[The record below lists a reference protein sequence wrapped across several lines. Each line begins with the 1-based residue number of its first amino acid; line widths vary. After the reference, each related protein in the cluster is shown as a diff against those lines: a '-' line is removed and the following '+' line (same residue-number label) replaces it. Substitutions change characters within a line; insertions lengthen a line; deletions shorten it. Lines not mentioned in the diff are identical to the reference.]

1 MLEDIIDL
9 GAAEI
14 ARQISRGELSS
25 ASVVEAFIRRIE
37 EVNGSLNAVVIRLFD
52 EARTAAKLA
61 DDAVTRGEPLGP
73 LHGVPVTIKE
83 CFHVAGTPSTM
94 GLTNRSEN
102 IREDGPLVRRLRR
115 AGAIILGKTNVPQLM
130 VWHEADNPLY
140 GRTNNP
146 WDLTR
151 GPGGSTGGEAA
162 IIAARGSPLGLGGD
176 LGGSIRIPCH
186 FCGIHGLKP
195 TSVRLPRGGTAKNL
209 HGMEAIK
216 YQPGPLARRVEDL
229 QLALSVFCDS
239 GGETEPAEVP
249 PVSLGDPAKVDVSK
263 LRVAMFTDDGYF
275 SPSPAIRRAVQEA
288 AEALRTRG
296 ATVEPWNPPSTL
308 EAMKLY
314 FGLMGADGG
323 ADARRI
329 VKGSQLD
336 PRLRRLLRIAGF
348 PTLARIPL
356 AAIFN
361 AVGQRWSAR
370 LLSAAQGCSASRYW
384 QLTYRLGQYVDDYL
398 DSLAAG
404 RFDAVI
410 SPPHALPAMP
420 HDTALDLLPAASYSF
435 VPNLLGVPVGV
446 VSITRIRP
454 GEETD
459 RPASRDSVEKL
470 AQRTETGS
478 AGLPIGVQV
487 FARPWREDIVLALM
501 GAIENSFS
509 KREDFPLNTV
519 VPLPN
524 NSLTRT

>member
-1 MLEDIIDL
+1 M
-9 GAAEI
+9 GAAELARRI
-14 ARQISRGELSS
+14 ARGELSS
-25 ASVVEAFIRRIE
+25 ALVVEAFIGRIE
-37 EVNGSLNAVVIRLFD
+37 ETAGQLNAVVVRLFD
-52 EARTAAKLA
+52 DARAAARLA
-61 DDAVTRGEPLGP
+61 DAAVCRGEPLGP

-94 GLTNRSEN
+94 GLTNRPES
-102 IREDGPLVRRLRR
+102 ILEDGPLVRRLRR

-146 WDLTR
+146 WDLSR

-229 QLALSVFCDS
+229 QLALAVLCDA
-239 GGETEPAEVP
+239 GGEAEPAEVP
-249 PVSLGDPAKVDVSK
+249 PVPLGDPANVDVSK

-275 SPSPAIRRAVQEA
+275 PASPAIRRAVQEA
-288 AEALRTRG
+288 AEAIRARG
-296 ATVEPWNPPSTL
+296 ATVEPWTPPSTL

-323 ADARRI
+323 ADARQI
-329 VKGSQLD
+329 VKGSRLD
-336 PRLRRLLRIAGF
+336 PRLRRLLRIAGL
-348 PTLARIPL
+348 PTIARVPL
-356 AAIFN
+356 AALLS
-361 AVGQRWSAR
+361 AMGQRWSAR

-384 QLTYRLGQYVDDYL
+384 QLTYRLEEYVSEYL

-404 RFDAVI
+404 RFDAVL
-410 SPPHALPAMP
+410 SPPHALPAMR

-446 VSITRIRP
+446 VSITRVRP
-454 GEETD
+454 GEESD
-459 RPASRDSVEKL
+459 RSASRDSVEKL
-470 AQRTETGS
+470 ALRAEAGS
-478 AGLPIGVQV
+478 AGLPIGVQI
-487 FARPWREDIVLALM
+487 FAQHWREDIVLALM
-501 GAIENSFS
+501 GAIESAFS
-509 KREDFPLNTV
+509 ERENFPMNAY
-519 VPLPN
+519 VPL
-524 NSLTRT
+524 LEGRRETA